1 MTAEST
7 TESGPLERGA
17 LVYDPAAGRVGE
29 YQDTSGPYALLR
41 PVGGGREWQAD
52 RAALRPATQRERLSA
67 GVRAA
72 NERARAVGASAPDP
86 AVLSRPPLPL
96 PGCATCAELAERREA
111 ALAERD
117 RSAETDTNVL
127 LCRHLREE
135 HRA

>member
-1 MTAEST
+1 MTAET
-7 TESGPLERGA
+7 TAESEPLKRGA

-29 YQDTSGPYALLR
+29 YQDASGPYVLLR

-52 RAALRPATQRERLSA
+52 PAALRPATQRERLRA

-72 NERARAVGASAPDP
+72 NERARAAGASAPDP
-86 AVLSRPPLPL
+86 EDLSSPPQPVH
-96 PGCATCAELAERREA
+96 GCTTCTELAGRRDA
-111 ALAERD
+111 AQAERD

-127 LCRHLREE
+127 LCRHLRQE